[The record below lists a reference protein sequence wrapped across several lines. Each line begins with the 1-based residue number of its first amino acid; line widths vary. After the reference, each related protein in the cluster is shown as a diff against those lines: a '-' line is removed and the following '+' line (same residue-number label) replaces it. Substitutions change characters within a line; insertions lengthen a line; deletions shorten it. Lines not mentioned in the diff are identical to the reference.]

1 VRGLSLQLE
10 RGEVFGLLGPNGAG
24 KTTTLECLVGLREPD
39 QGEISIGG
47 LDLRRQPAAAK
58 QKIGVALQSPSLPGR
73 ITPREALHLFGSFYR
88 NSVAPGTLLARFDLT
103 GQADRLLETLSGG
116 QRQRLSL
123 ALAFVNQPELVVLD
137 EPTAGLDPQGRR
149 EIRDLITRMKAAGHT
164 VLLATHELAEAEQ
177 VCDRI
182 AILDHGR
189 CVATGTPRELVARAR
204 RRQVVTLVTARP
216 PDPARLAR
224 LADGAGVTLV
234 GNAARWETA
243 DAAATLAGIA
253 ALLAAEPLGLIEL
266 QVGPASLESVFL
278 QLTAA
283 QISPEAPPP

>member
-1 VRGLSLQLE
+1 
-10 RGEVFGLLGPNGAG
+10 
-24 KTTTLECLVGLREPD
+24 
-39 QGEISIGG
+39 
-47 LDLRRQPAAAK
+47 
-58 QKIGVALQSPSLPGR
+58 
-73 ITPREALHLFGSFYR
+73 
-88 NSVAPGTLLARFDLT
+88 
-103 GQADRLLETLSGG
+103 
-116 QRQRLSL
+116 
-123 ALAFVNQPELVVLD
+123 
-137 EPTAGLDPQGRR
+137 
-149 EIRDLITRMKAAGHT
+149 